1 MELCCNSEELLE
13 GNLCALLLEL
23 CLGCLC
29 ILLGELL
36 LDDLRCA
43 LDEVL
48 GLLEAEAGQLTDN
61 LDDLDLVRANLSQLN
76 VELGLLFL
84 SRSSSAASCDNNTCS
99 CGNAELFL
107 ASLDKIVSFSS
118 RTDNS
123 LIASMISCVDNF
135 AILFSSI

>member
-84 SRSSSAASCDNNTCS
+84 SRSSSAASCDNNTCR
-99 CGNAELFL
+99 
-107 ASLDKIVSFSS
+107 SFSS